1 MILRIL
7 GEGQMEV
14 PDETVA
20 ELNELDEVL
29 IHAIDKGD
37 EGQFRTALIDLVTKV
52 REVGKP
58 VADDHLAPSDFIIPG
73 SDASLE
79 EVRDLLSE
87 EGLIPG

>member
-7 GEGQMEV
+7 GEGQLDV

-20 ELNELDEVL
+20 ELNELDEAL
-29 IHAIDKGD
+29 IHAVEKGD
-37 EGQFRTALIDLVTKV
+37 EGQFRTALIDLVAKV
-52 REVGKP
+52 RDVGKP
-58 VADDHLAPSDFIIPG
+58 VADDFIGPSEFILPG
-73 SDASLE
+73 TDATLE

>member
-1 MILRIL
+1 VILRIL

-29 IHAIDKGD
+29 IQAIDSGD
-37 EGQFRTALIDLVTKV
+37 EGRFRSALSDLVGKV
-52 REVGKP
+52 RQVGKP
-58 VADDHLAPSDFIIPG
+58 VADDYIGPSEFILPG
-73 SDASLE
+73 EDATLD

>member
-37 EGQFRTALIDLVTKV
+37 EGQFRAALTDLVTRV

-58 VADDHLAPSDFIIPG
+58 VADDHLAPSDFILPG
-73 SDASLE
+73 TDASLE